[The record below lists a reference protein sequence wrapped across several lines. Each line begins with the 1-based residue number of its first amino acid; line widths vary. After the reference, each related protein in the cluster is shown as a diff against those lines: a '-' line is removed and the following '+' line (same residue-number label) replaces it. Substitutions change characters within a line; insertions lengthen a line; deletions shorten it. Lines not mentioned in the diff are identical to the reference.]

1 MSEFDEQ
8 FAAEPEA
15 SEVVPQISEPEVVAP
30 EPEPEPVFVPEPEVV
45 YVPEPDPAP
54 APAAEEIVKSK
65 NEEPAA
71 PASAP
76 FEKVVLMSS
85 LEFQAVGKRSLSV
98 AYVQERLVELGFY
111 DAGADKRGW
120 FSVGTKKSLSDF
132 AGSDSFDM
140 SVIER
145 LFAGTNV
152 KVIH

>member
-1 MSEFDEQ
+1 VSELDQ
-8 FAAEPEA
+8 GFA
-15 SEVVPQISEPEVVAP
+15 VVPQNPEPEVIATEPEPIAAAVEPEVVA
-30 EPEPEPVFVPEPEVV
+30 VS
-45 YVPEPDPAP
+45 EPDPAP
-54 APAAEEIVKSK
+54 VEIAKSK
-65 NEEPAA
+65 KEEPAA

-120 FSVGTKKSLSDF
+120 FSAGTKKSLSDF
-132 AGSDSFDM
+132 SGSDSFDI

-145 LFAGTNV
+145 LFSGTNV

>member
-1 MSEFDEQ
+1 MSELDQ
-8 FAAEPEA
+8 GFA
-15 SEVVPQISEPEVVAP
+15 VVPQNPEPEVIATEPEPIAAAVEPEVVA
-30 EPEPEPVFVPEPEVV
+30 VS
-45 YVPEPDPAP
+45 EPDPAP
-54 APAAEEIVKSK
+54 VEIAKSK
-65 NEEPAA
+65 KEEPAA
-71 PASAP
+71 PAP

-120 FSVGTKKSLSDF
+120 FSAGTKKSLSDF
-132 AGSDSFDM
+132 SGSDSFDM

-152 KVIH
+152 KVIR

>member
-1 MSEFDEQ
+1 VSELDEG
-8 FAAEPEA
+8 FA
-15 SEVVPQISEPEVVAP
+15 VVPQTPEPEVIATEPEPIVAAVEPEVVA
-30 EPEPEPVFVPEPEVV
+30 VS
-45 YVPEPDPAP
+45 EPDPAP
-54 APAAEEIVKSK
+54 VEIAKSK
-65 NEEPAA
+65 KEEPAA
-71 PASAP
+71 PAP

-120 FSVGTKKSLSDF
+120 FSAGTKKSLSDF
-132 AGSDSFDM
+132 SGSDSFDM

>member
-1 MSEFDEQ
+1 MSELDQ
-8 FAAEPEA
+8 GFA
-15 SEVVPQISEPEVVAP
+15 VVPQNPEPEVIATEPEPIAAAVEPEVVA
-30 EPEPEPVFVPEPEVV
+30 VS
-45 YVPEPDPAP
+45 EPDPAP
-54 APAAEEIVKSK
+54 VEIAKSK
-65 NEEPAA
+65 KEEPAA

-140 SVIER
+140 SVVER

-152 KVIH
+152 KVIR

>member
-1 MSEFDEQ
+1 MSELDEG
-8 FAAEPEA
+8 FA
-15 SEVVPQISEPEVVAP
+15 VVPQTPEPEVVAV
-30 EPEPEPVFVPEPEVV
+30 EPEPIAAAVEPEVV
-45 YVPEPDPAP
+45 AVSEPDPAP
-54 APAAEEIVKSK
+54 VEIAKSK
-65 NEEPAA
+65 KEEPAA
-71 PASAP
+71 PASASAP

-152 KVIH
+152 KVIY

>member
-1 MSEFDEQ
+1 MSELDQ
-8 FAAEPEA
+8 GFA
-15 SEVVPQISEPEVVAP
+15 VVPQNPEPEVIATEPEPIAAAVEPEVVA
-30 EPEPEPVFVPEPEVV
+30 VS
-45 YVPEPDPAP
+45 EPDPAP
-54 APAAEEIVKSK
+54 VEIAKSK
-65 NEEPAA
+65 KEEPAA

-120 FSVGTKKSLSDF
+120 FSAGTKKSLSDF
-132 AGSDSFDM
+132 AGSDSFDI

-145 LFAGTNV
+145 LFSGTNV

>member
-1 MSEFDEQ
+1 MSELDQ
-8 FAAEPEA
+8 GFA
-15 SEVVPQISEPEVVAP
+15 VVPQNPEPEVIATEPEPIAAAVEPEVVA
-30 EPEPEPVFVPEPEVV
+30 VS
-45 YVPEPDPAP
+45 EPDPAP
-54 APAAEEIVKSK
+54 VEIAKSK
-65 NEEPAA
+65 KEEPAA

-120 FSVGTKKSLSDF
+120 FSAGTKKSLSDF
-132 AGSDSFDM
+132 SGSDSFDI

-145 LFAGTNV
+145 LFSGTNV